1 MGRPRIKHYFFLLVF
16 VRVLVNHIK
25 GINLVTSATQIN
37 ELEMSLSP
45 EMEQSLCKDLSLTL
59 AKFPKVRLGHLPTP
73 LEPMD
78 RLSEILGG
86 PRLWV
91 KRDDCTGLSSGGN
104 KTRKLEFLMADA
116 QSKGADTII
125 TQGATQSN
133 HARQTTAAAAK
144 LGMECHIL
152 LEDRTGS
159 NDNNY
164 ILNGNVLLDR
174 LHGASVSKRSGG
186 SDMNL
191 EMQDF
196 ADALIEKGKKP
207 YIIPGGGSN
216 PIGALGYV
224 NCARELTEQASEIGL
239 KIDALVH
246 ATGSAG
252 TQAGLVTGLA
262 AIQSSIHLLGIGVR
276 APKDKQEQ
284 MVFDLAQKTADYL
297 DTGIEIERDKVRAI
311 CDYVGAGYG
320 LPTDGM
326 IKSVKLLAQSE
337 GLLFDPV
344 YSGKGLDGFIDQI
357 KKGYFAGMDNVVFL
371 HTGGS
376 AALFGY
382 PETFELPGYAN

>member
-1 MGRPRIKHYFFLLVF
+1 M
-16 VRVLVNHIK
+16 VLVNHIK

-186 SDMNL
+186 TDMNL

-252 TQAGLVTGLA
+252 TQAGLVAGLA

-297 DTGIEIERDKVRAI
+297 DTGIEIERDKVLAI

-326 IKSVKLLAQSE
+326 IKAVKLLAQSE

-344 YSGKGLDGFIDQI
+344 YSGKGLDGLIDQI